1 MAIKT
6 NGSGQKRVADSA
18 VENSDE
24 LWKAAGHPFLES
36 LQLIPGQILAGMRAI
51 GKAQTW
57 KGPESGKLGLFN
69 AFWRGFA
76 NLQS

>member
-24 LWKAAGHPFLES
+24 LWKASGQPFREL
-36 LQLIPGQILAGMRAI
+36 LQLVPGQRLASVNLIGMAM
-51 GKAQTW
+51 AW
-57 KGPESGKLGLFN
+57 KGAESGKLGYF
-69 AFWRGFA
+69 
-76 NLQS
+76 